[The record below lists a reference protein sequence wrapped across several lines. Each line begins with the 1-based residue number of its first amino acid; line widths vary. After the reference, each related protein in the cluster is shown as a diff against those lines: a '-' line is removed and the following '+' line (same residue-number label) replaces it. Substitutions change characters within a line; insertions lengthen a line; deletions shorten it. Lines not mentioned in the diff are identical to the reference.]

1 MSVTDDVILVD
12 EPATPCSTPGPLQT
26 PEISIGP
33 RYRHGKP
40 SGRLV
45 AHLKQNHMVRNSMYL
60 LLSSGLQAGLGFA
73 FWILA
78 ARLFSAPE
86 VGRATSLIAATT
98 LIGFIALLGLNSTL
112 VRYLPRSEHKSTMIT
127 VAVLLV
133 AGFGAILALA
143 YALAIPAIAPQ
154 LAFLAHRALFI
165 LGFVLLSALAA
176 VNLVTDAVFIACRR
190 AGINAFVD
198 GGIGGIVK
206 VLLVPLLA
214 GSGAYGLFCAS
225 AGGFAAAA
233 VASLILIWTSLHNR
247 PQIKGA
253 VSAMKPLLRF
263 SGANYIGNVFS
274 LVPTLV
280 VPLIVLDRLGAT
292 RAAYYFVAFQVA
304 NLLYAGIYAVEQ
316 NFLAE
321 GGHGE
326 EDLPSLMRRSAK
338 VLAVLVVPACIVVV
352 AMAHPIMSLFGANYA
367 AHGTGVLIAM
377 ALAAIPI
384 AAQNWLITV
393 LRLSGQLVA
402 VSVCNVIYAV
412 AICGLAWVLS
422 GHGLTSLSASW
433 LVGGGF
439 GLVAAA
445 FAVCLGA
452 RRGTLT
458 GVVPA

>member
-1 MSVTDDVILVD
+1 MVIIV
-12 EPATPCSTPGPLQT
+12 EAAPAETSDLDAIAVPLEV
-26 PEISIGP
+26 PLARPP
-33 RYRHGKP
+33 RSRGQHSRP
-40 SGRLV
+40 RGRLIT
-45 AHLKQNHMVRNSMYL
+45 HLQQNHMVRNSMYM

-78 ARLFSAPE
+78 ARLFSAPQ

-112 VRYLPRSEHKSTMIT
+112 VRYLPRSKHKNTMIT
-127 VAVLLV
+127 VALLLV
-133 AGFGAILALA
+133 ASFGGVLALG

-154 LAFLAHRALFI
+154 LSFLEHRALFVI
-165 LGFVLLSALAA
+165 GFVVLSALAA

-190 AGINAFVD
+190 SGLVAFVD
-198 GGIGGIVK
+198 GGVGGVAK

-233 VASLILIWTSLHNR
+233 VASLILIWTTLHHR
-247 PQIKGA
+247 PEVKGA

-263 SGANYIGNVFS
+263 SAANYLGNVFS

-280 VPLIVLDRLGAT
+280 VPLIVLDRLGAS

-326 EDLPSLMRRSAK
+326 EDLPHLMRRSAK
-338 VLAVLVVPACIVVV
+338 VLSILVVPACVVVV
-352 AMAHPIMSLFGANYA
+352 ALAHPLMSLFGVSYA
-367 AHGTGVLIAM
+367 SNGSSVLVVM
-377 ALAAIPI
+377 ALAALPI

-402 VSVCNVIYAV
+402 VTVCNAIYAV
-412 AICGLAWVLS
+412 AICGLAWALA
-422 GHGLTSLSASW
+422 GHGLTALGASW
-433 LVGGGF
+433 LIGGGV

-445 FAVCLGA
+445 AAVLFGA
-452 RRGTLT
+452 RRGTLN
-458 GVVPA
+458 GAVPS